1 MINRFFVEETMPDR
15 EFECEIGDVLFVNGH
30 IQIVTGW
37 GIYNNQ
43 MWAEKIYED
52 GCRIAGGGYITALA
66 ENKISNTEMI
76 KHAINSYKKEI
87 TDVYE
92 RFMTSYFSRDLLEK
106 HLSQFLAGTNAN

>member
-15 EFECEIGDVLFVNGH
+15 TFECEIGDVVFVNGR

-37 GIYNNQ
+37 GIYANQ

-52 GCRIAGGGYITALA
+52 GCHIAGGGYITALA
-66 ENKISNTEMI
+66 ENKISNKEMI
-76 KHAINSYKKEI
+76 EHAIISYKKEI

-92 RFMTSYFSRDLLEK
+92 RFMTSYFNRELLEK
-106 HLSQFLAGTNAN
+106 HLSQFSTGAN